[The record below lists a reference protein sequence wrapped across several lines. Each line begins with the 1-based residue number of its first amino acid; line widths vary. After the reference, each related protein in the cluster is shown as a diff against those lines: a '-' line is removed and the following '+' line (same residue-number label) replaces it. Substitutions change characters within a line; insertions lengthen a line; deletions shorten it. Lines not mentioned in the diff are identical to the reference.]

1 MDFMVKE
8 SDLGTIMMAK
18 LHGLDWEKVT
28 DTLRNVGAPTTAKE
42 LGLNEQHIVSS
53 LVLARSLRPDR
64 YTILNKIKLDNL
76 SALDLARSVSVI

>member
-1 MDFMVKE
+1 MSV
-8 SDLGTIMMAK
+8 L
-18 LHGLDWEKVT
+18 LLQ
-28 DTLRNVGAPTTAKE
+28 LKE